1 MDSED
6 VVVSR
11 EHVEV
16 SASFRS
22 LDRNLGV
29 VDSGEVAGTSWLVL
43 FWLKRKGVRVDT
55 WHWGA
60 GVVDE
65 WLDRVEVL
73 AFLFLESVLT
83 VEDQLE
89 GVEWTRRVFI
99 ELSRGVQEQLWGT
112 RRGWG
117 NERFSG
123 TAQNGGRRGDSD
135 CSLRKVPQ
143 AVQVTNNI
151 RGKVSAPDQFLDWV
165 VVRQSDLLGGTGGR
179 QSISASV
186 LDLFDQVFMTLLRES
201 STLFGV
207 KVDVV
212 TPNLERV
219 EVGTVRGG
227 QVKVN
232 SDFVVLQGNQWQGQS
247 WVSVKEED
255 QWQENLFVVDSR
267 RSHLTV
273 VQLLGF
279 VHVQFRVQSPPLL
292 VVLVDSLTTDGQ
304 FDSGDRGFRDP
315 RIFSLVE
322 GLLRGQFNVHVR
334 DQITISG
341 DRDGDA
347 TARRGSTVDSLFDVF
362 HRKVSVAF
370 VNRLEESDFWVTSQ
384 VDILGAIGDELHE
397 TTGHFVCFLYYI
409 PRFFFQVTPAKKHN
423 LIFPGKYK

>member
-6 VVVSR
+6 VVVRR
-11 EHVEV
+11 EHVKSGLV
-16 SASFRS
+16 GTR
-22 LDRNLGV
+22 LGRNGDLCV
-29 VDSGEVAGTSWLVL
+29 VDSGEVAGTRWLML
-43 FWLKRKGVRVDT
+43 FWLERKRVRVNT
-55 WHWGA
+55 RHWGG

-65 WLDRVEVL
+65 WLNSVKVL
-73 AFLFLESVLT
+73 TTLFLESVLA

-89 GVEWTRRVFI
+89 VFQWTRSFFI
-99 ELSRGVQEQLWGT
+99 ELHIADQNWRTSGT
-112 RRGWG
+112 WG
-117 NERFSG
+117 NRDVRG
-123 TAQNGGRRGDSD
+123 NIRRHQGRHSNCGVS
-135 CSLRKVPQ
+135 KVPQ
-143 AVQVTNNI
+143 LVGVTSKT
-151 RGKVSAPDQFLDWV
+151 GGLGGTPDQFLDWV
-165 VVRQSDLLGGTGGR
+165 VVRQSDLLGRTGGGQR
-179 QSISASV
+179 VRASV
-186 LDLFDQVFMTLLRES
+186 LNLFDQVFVTLLRKS
-201 STLFGV
+201 STLFSV

-212 TPNLERV
+212 TPHLERV
-219 EVGTVRGG
+219 EVGAVDTG

-255 QWQENLFVVDSR
+255 QWQVNLFVVHSR

-334 DQITISG
+334 NQITISG

-347 TARRGSTVDSLFDVF
+347 TGVRGGTVDSLFDVF

-370 VNRLEESDFWVTSQ
+370 VDSLEESDFWVTSQ
-384 VDILGAIGDELHE
+384 VDILGAVGDELHE
-397 TTGHFVCFLYYI
+397 TTGHIVCFCTI
-409 PRFFFQVTPAKKHN
+409 
-423 LIFPGKYK
+423 G

>member
-1 MDSED
+1 LDSED

-151 RGKVSAPDQFLDWV
+151 GGKVSAPDQFLDWV

-247 WVSVKEED
+247 WVAVEEED
-255 QWQENLFVVDSR
+255 QWQVNLRVVDSR

-273 VQLLGF
+273 ALLLGF
-279 VHVQFRVQSPPLL
+279 IQVQFSVQSPPLL
-292 VVLVDSLTTDGQ
+292 VVLVNSLTTDRQ
-304 FDSGDRGFRDP
+304 FNILDRRFRDP
-315 RIFSLVE
+315 GIFSSIE
-322 GLLRGQFNVHVR
+322 GLGSLQFNVHVR

-341 DRDGDA
+341 DRDGNA
-347 TARRGSTVDSLFDVF
+347 TIGRGSTVDSLFDVF